1 MENSLQIFES
11 EEFGKLHA
19 IFINGLPYFVGKDV
33 ATALEYKDTDQA
45 IRVNVDYR
53 DKIILKQKDLEK
65 MALDSKPVR
74 NTGLKIDSP
83 RGLIFINE
91 SGLFSLILSSKLPK
105 AKEYRHWVTSKVL
118 PSIHSKGYYISP
130 KIEKEIIVETPPTE
144 FTPPTAISA
153 FKDITT
159 IMQIMK
165 QYWGMPHE
173 IAKLKAILT
182 VEKSYNINLDYLKDT
197 VPSINEDE
205 KKLFSPTQLG
215 ALTGKSAQY
224 VNKRLCSLG
233 FQKKDFK
240 GGYILTDKGKEYG
253 KLVFYETNGHKYHQI
268 KWDYCM
274 VRLI

>member
-1 MENSLQIFES
+1 MYFTDNSYSIQIQVFSNEKFKNVRAYFDS
-11 EEFGKLHA
+11 KNTAWFNVEDVARNLGFVMVRKDRVTTSGDKYSAVRWNRINDYLKEFN
-19 IFINGLPYFVGKDV
+19 FPRRVGKNDFIPENIV
-33 ATALEYKDTDQA
+33 YRLAMKANNELAQDFQA
-45 IRVNVDYR
+45 WLADEVV
-53 DKIILKQKDLEK
+53 
-65 MALDSKPVR
+65 
-74 NTGLKIDSP
+74 
-83 RGLIFINE
+83 
-91 SGLFSLILSSKLPK
+91 
-105 AKEYRHWVTSKVL
+105 
-118 PSIHSKGYYISP
+118 PSIRKYGYYVSP
-130 KIEKEIIVETPPTE
+130 KVEKEIIVETPPTE

-182 VEKSYNINLDYLKDT
+182 IEKSYNINLDYLKDT
-197 VPSINEDE
+197 IPSINEDE